1 MHLLIYNIH
10 VVGENTQRRRVIFAT
25 PTRAKKGST
34 MATKTTFGKKLRE
47 CREDKG
53 LSQQELAKI
62 LKTSHSVIG
71 RYERDEMSP
80 SIDAVKK
87 MAATLDTTVGYLL
100 GESNEG
106 KTLKDTAMLKR
117 LNDISALPDKDKE
130 HILYT
135 IDGLIKSAKLQAL

>member
-1 MHLLIYNIH
+1 
-10 VVGENTQRRRVIFAT
+10 
-25 PTRAKKGST
+25 
-34 MATKTTFGKKLRE
+34 MASFGKKLRE

-87 MAATLDTTVGYLL
+87 LAQVLDTTVGYLL
-100 GESNEG
+100 GEAKEE
-106 KTLKDTAMLKR
+106 KILKDTAMLKR
-117 LNDISALPDKDKE
+117 LNDINALSDKDKE

-135 IDGLIKSAKLQAL
+135 IDGLIKCRS

>member
-1 MHLLIYNIH
+1 
-10 VVGENTQRRRVIFAT
+10 
-25 PTRAKKGST
+25 
-34 MATKTTFGKKLRE
+34 MATRLVKTNFNEKKRDRWFNYGKDNIRQKLRE

-80 SIDAVKK
+80 SINAVKK
-87 MAATLDTTVGYLL
+87 MAAILDTTVGYLL

-117 LNDISALPDKDKE
+117 LSDIAALPDKERE

>member
-1 MHLLIYNIH
+1 
-10 VVGENTQRRRVIFAT
+10 
-25 PTRAKKGST
+25 
-34 MATKTTFGKKLRE
+34 MASFGKKLRE
-47 CREDKG
+47 CREDKN
-53 LSQQELAKI
+53 LSQQDLAKT

-87 MAATLDTTVGYLL
+87 LAAVLDTTVGYLL
-100 GESNEG
+100 GEAKEE
-106 KTLKDTAMLKR
+106 KILKDTAMLKR
-117 LNDISALPDKDKE
+117 LNDINALPDKDKE

>member
-1 MHLLIYNIH
+1 LRQHHPCVAQVILLKE
-10 VVGENTQRRRVIFAT
+10 VVFKTVSTVAVAVFMICPSCSSFFGRDELQRVVLVH
-25 PTRAKKGST
+25 KGAQVGFQCFRT
-34 MATKTTFGKKLRE
+34 N
-47 CREDKG
+47 
-53 LSQQELAKI
+53 
-62 LKTSHSVIG
+62 IG

-87 MAATLDTTVGYLL
+87 MASVLDTTVGYLL

-135 IDGLIKSAKLQAL
+135 IDGLIKSAKLQTL